1 MDNQDN
7 ETTNLWLIIVYKLL
21 NDVIFLLLIF
31 FALAF
36 LAEGLIPG
44 FVSTHLNFT
53 KLAIIIFAVLG
64 LIIYLGRKL
73 KIEFEAPQ
81 RTGKKW
87 TVFLAAFFML
97 LIANSL
103 LKFGWK
109 EMIIIAL
116 ATFLIFFCLYRE
128 IFPSALKN

>member
-7 ETTNLWLIIVYKLL
+7 KTTNLWLIIVYKLL

-44 FVSTHLNFT
+44 FVSAHLNFT
-53 KLAIIIFAVLG
+53 KLAIIIFAILG
-64 LIIYLGRKL
+64 VIIYLGRKL
-73 KIEFEAPQ
+73 KTEFEAPQ
-81 RTGKKW
+81 RVSKKW
-87 TVFLAAFFML
+87 VIFLAVFSIL
-97 LIANSL
+97 LIVNSL

-109 EMIIIAL
+109 EIIIIAL
-116 ATFLIFFCLYRE
+116 ATFLIFFYLYRD
-128 IFPSALKN
+128 IF